1 MTSHLNA
8 ALMPPGRR
16 AMMGSRGGCSTAVKF
31 SARGVAIGSCQAGNV
46 DVPPPSAYVLERP
59 PVFASSHLIPVDP
72 GLCHQI
78 LPVTPDD
85 ALPRDKE
92 GVEIRDL
99 AKAKA
104 EAIVFVGESLKDK
117 PQDLCR
123 NASFQV
129 DVTDD
134 KGLILFSVVAITVD
148 APVIEIEHL
157 ASEAPLQRAFN

>member
-1 MTSHLNA
+1 MFSRLAEATLIRCEIK
-8 ALMPPGRR
+8 MPRYFFN
-16 AMMGSRGGCSTAVKF
+16 C
-31 SARGVAIGSCQAGNV
+31 
-46 DVPPPSAYVLERP
+46 
-59 PVFASSHLIPVDP
+59 
-72 GLCHQI
+72 
-78 LPVTPDD
+78 PDD
-85 ALPRDKE
+85 ALPHDKE
-92 GVEIRDL
+92 GVELRDL

-123 NASFQV
+123 HASFQV